1 MEYLRAKNTE
11 DRLRRME
18 IKLHDL
24 HEWHDEEDPATGLKK
39 WYAHPAQ
46 AQYVKEMV
54 GSIQKLSFSQER
66 LGLTLETLVKSI
78 EKLVDKVDRMDGKR

>member
-1 MEYLRAKNTE
+1 ME
-11 DRLRRME
+11 DRLNRME
-18 IKLHDL
+18 MKIHDL
-24 HEWHDEEDPATGLKK
+24 HAWHDEEDPATGLKK